1 MAYRFLAVVIIMT
14 SCGGDGGKT
23 VLVTEPLEVD
33 GARGF
38 AVSERE
44 VALLYNDALDQLYD
58 ESYLK
63 ASELFEEVDRE
74 YPYSAWSANAQLM
87 AAFSYYMAN
96 DFDDAVVA
104 LDQFVNFNPSHRSV
118 PYALY
123 LKAMCYFEQIKD
135 VEREQEKTLQ
145 ALAAFDQLINR
156 YEDTPYGRDGRRRV
170 AILVD
175 NLAGKEMD
183 IGRFYLGQ
191 GEYLAALNRF
201 NQVLED
207 YGSTLHA
214 VEALHRLVEAY
225 VGLGL
230 HDEAWRVAAIL
241 GHNFPDSDWY
251 NDSYALLAKNGLLEG
266 DAKRERLSIE
276 SLREQDRL
284 SLGGGGGNDLKR
296 MWHKLL
302 EAGTAQKRS

>member
-1 MAYRFLAVVIIMT
+1 MGYRILAVAIIMT
-14 SCGGDGGKT
+14 SCASDGDKS
-23 VLVTEPLEVD
+23 VLVTEPLEVSD
-33 GARGF
+33 VRGF

-58 ESYLK
+58 ESYLR

-96 DFDDAVVA
+96 DFDEAVVS

-145 ALAAFDQLINR
+145 ALDAFAQLINR
-156 YEDTPYGRDGRRRV
+156 YEETPYGRDGIRRV
-170 AILVD
+170 SILVD

-183 IGRFYLGQ
+183 IGRFYLSQ

-207 YGSTLHA
+207 YGSTLHV
-214 VEALHRLVEAY
+214 VEALHRLVESY

-241 GHNFPDSDWY
+241 GHNFPESSWY
-251 NDSYALLAKNGLLEG
+251 NDSYALLAKNGLLKG
-266 DAKRERLSIE
+266 DTKKDRLSIE
-276 SLREQDRL
+276 SLRSQDGL
-284 SLGGGGGNDLKR
+284 SLRGDGGKDIR
-296 MWHKLL
+296 QMWRQLL
-302 EAGTAQKRS
+302 EAGTARKRS